1 MGLSSRTLWT
11 LRRYWADRLGVPPN
25 AFEKSGGTVGS
36 ADEGGIQLFFHG
48 DSLIV
53 GVSDPLLDPAKDRSE
68 TGLPL
73 DAEYEDAV
81 HGWLT
86 RFDGIDQA
94 IGPTFYGYADRE
106 TFSPVKSDAR
116 VLTAADAAAYQSFQ
130 RSIPDDEWEQGGTQF
145 TPGETAGLF
154 VDEELVAVAG
164 FDVWEGV
171 LAHLAVVTHPDHRG
185 HGYGRSVVSQATEK
199 AFADGLLPQYRT
211 SDAWPWSVALAQD
224 LGFHRF
230 ATAYFGVYQGQ
241 RPS

>member
-11 LRRYWADRLGVPPN
+11 LRRYWADRLGVPPE
-25 AFEKSGGTVGS
+25 AFEKSGGTVGD
-36 ADEGGIQLFFHG
+36 AEEGGIQLFSHG

-53 GVSDPLLDPAKDRSE
+53 GVPGPLLDAAEDRSE
-68 TGLPL
+68 TGIPL
-73 DAEYEDAV
+73 DADDEDAV

-86 RFDGIDQA
+86 RFDGIERA

-106 TFSPVKSDAR
+106 TFTPVESDAR
-116 VLTAADAAAYQSFQ
+116 ALTAADAAAYRSFQ
-130 RSIPDDEWEQGGTQF
+130 RSIPDTEWEQGGTQF
-145 TPGETAGLF
+145 TPGETVGLF

-171 LAHLAVVTHPDHRG
+171 LAHLAVVTRPDNRG
-185 HGYGRSVVSQATEK
+185 RGYGRSVVSQATEK

-230 ATAYFGVYQGQ
+230 ATAYLGVY
-241 RPS
+241 RR

>member
-11 LRRYWADRLGVPPN
+11 LRRYWADRLGVPPE
-25 AFEKSGGTVGS
+25 AFEKSGGTVGN
-36 ADEGGIQLFFHG
+36 AEEGGIQLFSHG
-48 DSLIV
+48 DSQIV
-53 GVSDPLLDPAKDRSE
+53 GVPGPLLDAAEDRSE
-68 TGLPL
+68 TEIPL
-73 DAEYEDAV
+73 DAEDEDAV

-86 RFDGIDQA
+86 RFDGIEQA

-106 TFSPVKSDAR
+106 TFTPVESDAR
-116 VLTAADAAAYQSFQ
+116 ALTAADAAAYRSFQ
-130 RSIPDDEWEQGGTQF
+130 RSIPDNEWEQGGTQF
-145 TPGETAGLF
+145 TPGETVGLF

-171 LAHLAVVTHPDHRG
+171 LAHLAVVTRPDNRG

-199 AFADGLLPQYRT
+199 AFADGLLPQYQT

-230 ATAYFGVYQGQ
+230 ATAYLGVY
-241 RPS
+241 RR